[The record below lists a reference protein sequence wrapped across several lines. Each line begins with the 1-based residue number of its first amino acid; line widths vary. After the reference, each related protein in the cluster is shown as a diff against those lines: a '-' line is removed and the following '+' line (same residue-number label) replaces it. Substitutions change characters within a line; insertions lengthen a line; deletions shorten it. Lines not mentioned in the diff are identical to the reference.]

1 MCEELVIT
9 IGLDG
14 ETLAARQADEMQKEE
29 TYIGDANGGLW
40 DPDLVR
46 EARLAELAGYRE
58 VQVYRRIQAAE
69 CGSHKVIGTRKVDTQ
84 RRRAISRRLLLVG
97 FLGGEKAQQ
106 QETASFIAGTPPF
119 EAVNFLT
126 SDAMTKRVS
135 RNNRQLK
142 LSFIVEKAHLCSE
155 VLRVLH
161 TST

>member
-1 MCEELVIT
+1 MCQELVIT

-58 VQVYRRIQAAE
+58 VQVYRRIHAAE

-106 QETASFIAGTPPF
+106 QETASFMQA
-119 EAVNFLT
+119 LHLSKQST
-126 SDAMTKRVS
+126 S
-135 RNNRQLK
+135 
-142 LSFIVEKAHLCSE
+142 
-155 VLRVLH
+155 
-161 TST
+161 